1 MTEYVY
7 GLNKSGLSVIKLL
20 RLQKKT
26 FNCWDDN
33 KKIRDS
39 LKKKFSKLNFSPIN
53 DSNLAR
59 YNNIYLLV

>member
-33 KKIRDS
+33 KKIRNL
-39 LKKKFSKLNFSPIN
+39 LKKKFSQLNFTPIN
-53 DSNLAR
+53 TT
-59 YNNIYLLV
+59 IV